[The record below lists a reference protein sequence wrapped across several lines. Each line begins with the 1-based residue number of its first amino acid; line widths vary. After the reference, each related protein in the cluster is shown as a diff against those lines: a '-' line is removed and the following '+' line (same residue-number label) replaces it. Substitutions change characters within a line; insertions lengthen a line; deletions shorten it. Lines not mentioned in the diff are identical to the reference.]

1 MKIEFLTND
10 ELNVIAEE
18 IMEKE
23 VPCNTCEVVYS
34 EAVGTDVMNVYD
46 AEGQLAKEVTIED
59 FMVELGRHLGILIS
73 RYDVIEVGEFG
84 EGFAFFF

>member
-10 ELNVIAEE
+10 ELNVIVEE

-23 VPCNTCEVVYS
+23 VPCNTCEVGYS
-34 EAVGTDVMNVYD
+34 VAAGTDVVSVYD
-46 AEGQLAKEVTIED
+46 LEGQLVKEVTVENLT
-59 FMVELGRHLGILIS
+59 VELGQYLNIKIS
-73 RYDVIEVGEFG
+73 RYDVIEVGES